1 MNLNVIESKIKLKK
15 SLRSKKPH
23 LVLQELM
30 VIKKLLELANLK
42 TIHRKMAQNK
52 EDLEKTGAN
61 LDQKLQVLLERLL

>member
-1 MNLNVIESKIKLKK
+1 
-15 SLRSKKPH
+15 
-23 LVLQELM
+23 M